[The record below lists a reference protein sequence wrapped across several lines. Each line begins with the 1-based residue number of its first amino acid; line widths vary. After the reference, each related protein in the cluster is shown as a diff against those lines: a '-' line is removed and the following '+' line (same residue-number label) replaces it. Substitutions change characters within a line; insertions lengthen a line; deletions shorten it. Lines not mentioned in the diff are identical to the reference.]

1 MFNSLSTSL
10 IARGI
15 LALAV
20 GVIALAWPLVTV
32 LALVVMFPVY
42 AFVAPGLQAARAF
55 SSATAGPVAGHLL
68 LGLADPAAA
77 LRERS
82 SPDASWS
89 ASRPGSSW
97 ARASCIS

>member
-1 MFNSLSTSL
+1 MFNSLSASL

-42 AFVAPGLQAARAF
+42 AFVAPGLQAARAL

-77 LRERS
+77 LRGRS